1 MGVSFK
7 VARAGTR
14 YRPKPGLSD
23 DNPEGDNGGD
33 SVQGLHEGNY
43 GRKGDKVADQTNE
56 SVKSG
61 VQVCFI
67 ADLEVSFSL
76 NLFPN
81 GFSVGKATEL
91 FTDVPKQLRPY
102 DRASETIFTA
112 IEYGWLPGDVFDGLS
127 CKYVNGALLCEIR
140 DYRNC
145 LFNRAGSASAVNSP
159 IVHKVSLQMCMENVI
174 KDITS
179 VSNDSWTYKDL
190 LEVESRILKA
200 LQPVLYL
207 KPEPLLD
214 RFCREPLTK
223 KLDLGI
229 TWSWKRRNSN
239 DAKAS
244 NPRFSNQC
252 SKGVPSS
259 QLTISSSVP
268 NLQKNNIVPE
278 SIPQPN
284 LLAAEPSYQLAER
297 CSQSVPTYPRLSN
310 LTSVPKQRSNERNHD
325 PGEPSS
331 LVFPEQGTCQI
342 QANKRPLLKLPK
354 EEPLD
359 FSQQHPAVSQ
369 PDNTLAA
376 ELLKKNTLL
385 HDEAEKNQ
393 NERFY
398 DKRSLSLFR
407 NNDQQAISEVNRKMQ
422 AGMLASAVKQ
432 EPVETSDYLSLNVR
446 NIKDKYSAIH
456 MRSNRS
462 NLQQLQLQQSSSM
475 LGTSIPPAN
484 TLRDQMVYDKNAR
497 KEAGSQKRK
506 ASQNPQVTAGAR
518 IAPVSSYQNESLPI
532 EVSLVPAKRK
542 KSSHPK
548 VSSTKLGDSLAVTSN
563 RNTTSHLQLQNR
575 TLPQTSEVKA
585 DLLLE
590 RFLKVKAV
598 AQRHGLNNRKCKS
611 DKILPKKLDFFNTA
625 RIEHHL
631 LDPEE
636 NWKSK
641 DATTARISL
650 SECFLDKRLNEAKTR
665 TSIYVHQSHVN
676 QGVQIPKVDGNTHVK
691 LVMSEIFNGGFVEA
705 SALYGHKAGIDS
717 TRFHFLPNLK
727 STYSADRFAAQFT
740 SLMVR
745 EGYCLIRDR
754 IESTPLHDDGCSSTQ
769 QVTVMCGVTPAA
781 EAFKLPFSTLTPG
794 PSTSMVTPITKSIQA
809 VNCRPLPSLKLLSE
823 GHSLPSGNIQTTQHL
838 SGSNLSKME
847 LDIATQVSPQQ
858 QQHWQQNLNKNAHLQ
873 FQMMQRH
880 RQAQQNQLIQRM
892 AMAGGLGAAA
902 GGPGMVHYGEGIRGH
917 ANIGPGSLSN
927 VMSTGGS
934 IEVPRGGQIPWNCNG
949 SQFNNIGSNVPS
961 SSDSRQFFS
970 GTSDNE
976 VQVLAT
982 MTTADSQGRAL
993 MGGYSFQ
1000 RNASNM
1006 PLPMQ
1011 TPSIQD
1017 MGYLLSNQQILPQN
1031 QQMPGTPQLL
1041 QPKVET
1047 SLLDDYIG
1055 NTSIV
1060 PMNHSLSQVSS
1071 QLFDQFPQMNHLQ
1084 ASSGSGSVILRM
1096 NNRNVVFSPGSPVQS
1111 SRTRGSVA
1119 SHSLSSSRTLSGLSK
1134 KMGVVKIEK
1143 E

>member
-23 DNPEGDNGGD
+23 DNPESDNGGD
-33 SVQGLHEGNY
+33 SVPGLHEGNY
-43 GRKGDKVADQTNE
+43 GRKGDKVADQVNE

-61 VQVCFI
+61 VQ
-67 ADLEVSFSL
+67 DLEVSFSL

-200 LQPVLYL
+200 LQPVLHL

-229 TWSWKRRNSN
+229 TWSWKRRKTN
-239 DAKAS
+239 DATAS

-252 SKGVPSS
+252 NKGVPSS
-259 QLTISSSVP
+259 QLMISSSVP

-278 SIPQPN
+278 FIPQPN

-310 LTSVPKQRSNERNHD
+310 LTSVPKQRFNERNHD

-342 QANKRPLLKLPK
+342 QANKRPILKLPK

-369 PDNTLAA
+369 PDNTLAT

-385 HDEAEKNQ
+385 HHEAEKNR

-398 DKRSLSLFR
+398 DKRGLSLFR
-407 NNDQQAISEVNRKMQ
+407 NNDQQAISEVNRKLQ
-422 AGMLASAVKQ
+422 AGMLPSAVKQ

-446 NIKDKYSAIH
+446 NITDKYSAIH

-497 KEAGSQKRK
+497 KEVGSQKRK
-506 ASQNPQVTAGAR
+506 ALQNPQVTAGVR
-518 IAPVSSYQNESLPI
+518 IAPVSSHQNESLPS
-532 EVSLVPAKRK
+532 EVSVLPAKRK

-548 VSSTKLGDSLAVTSN
+548 VSSTKLGDSLALTSN

-590 RFLKVKAV
+590 RFLKVKGV
-598 AQRHGLNNRKCKS
+598 AQRHGLNNRKGKL
-611 DKILPKKLDFFNTA
+611 DKILPKKLHFFNAA

-650 SECFLDKRLNEAKTR
+650 SECFLDKRLNESKTR

-676 QGVQIPKVDGNTHVK
+676 QGVKIPKVDGNTHVK
-691 LVMSEIFNGGFVEA
+691 LVMSEKFNEGFVEA

-727 STYSADRFAAQFT
+727 STYSADHFAAQFT

-745 EGYCLIRDR
+745 EGYCLVRDR
-754 IESTPLHDDGCSSTQ
+754 IESTPLRNDGCSSTQ
-769 QVTVMCGVTPAA
+769 QVTVTCGVTPAA
-781 EAFKLPFSTLTPG
+781 EAFKLPSTPG

-823 GHSLPSGNIQTTQHL
+823 GRSLPSGNIQTTQQL

-847 LDIATQVSPQQ
+847 LDISTQVSPQQ
-858 QQHWQQNLNKNAHLQ
+858 QNWEQSLHKNAHLQ
-873 FQMMQRH
+873 FQMMQRQ

-892 AMAGGLGAAA
+892 TMAGGLGAAA
-902 GGPGMVHYGEGIRGH
+902 GMVHYGEGIRGH
-917 ANIGPGSLSN
+917 ANIGPGSLGN
-927 VMSTGGS
+927 VMNTGGS
-934 IEVPRGGQIPWNCNG
+934 IQVPRGGQIPWNPNG

-961 SSDSRQFFS
+961 SSDGRQFFS

-982 MTTADSQGRAL
+982 TRTADSQGRAL
-993 MGGYSFQ
+993 IGGYPFQ
-1000 RNASNM
+1000 RNASNV

-1017 MGYLLSNQQILPQN
+1017 MAYLLSNQQILPQN
-1031 QQMPGTPQLL
+1031 QHIPGTPPLL

-1047 SLLDDYIG
+1047 SILDDYIG

-1060 PMNHSLSQVSS
+1060 PMNRSPSQVSS

-1084 ASSGSGSVILRM
+1084 ASSGSGSVFPQM
-1096 NNRNVVFSPGSPVQS
+1096 NNRNVVFSLGSPVQS
-1111 SRTRGSVA
+1111 LRTRGSVA
-1119 SHSLSSSRTLSGLSK
+1119 SRRTLSGLSK
-1134 KMGVVKIEK
+1134 KMGAVKIER